1 MPSETFT
8 IVAIDDNADNLTSL
22 GALVREAFPKA
33 RYVTARQGAQG
44 IQLARQEK
52 PSVILL
58 DILMPGMD
66 GYMVC
71 QSIRQD
77 TELKHIPVIFLT
89 ALRSDAENRARA
101 LDAGGDGFLTKPVD
115 PLELTAQV
123 RTMLKVYASTSAQ
136 QKDKAAL
143 SDMVKEHTRE
153 LQRELAVRQAAEE
166 KLKSALEKV
175 TTSQTALL
183 NILEDL
189 KAENEARVH
198 SEQAMRD
205 SELKFRSIVEKSV
218 DAIVLTDQNGM
229 VTEWNTAAK
238 ILTGIDRQQ
247 ALGHPIWNLQFNLA
261 APDEKQETSLE
272 QVKTQIL
279 EFIKLGENAHNNE
292 IYRFAILQ
300 SDGSQRYVESVM
312 FNFSIEAGK
321 FLGVI
326 NRDVTERHTADLRL
340 RENQRQLSTLMGN
353 LPGIAYRCKNDAD
366 WTMEFISQGCLALTG
381 YPPEMLV
388 GNAQLTFN
396 EIIHPDD
403 RNMIRDAIQESI
415 RRKTLYQ
422 LNYRITSASGETKWV
437 WEQGQAVY
445 DEKGAVLALEGLIT
459 DITDRK
465 KAEVQ
470 ILRQL
475 ETITALYEA
484 ATSLASDMDMVTLA
498 QQVTRR
504 CVESFGVKLA
514 RLGMDDEQGGLKHLA
529 YYRVGGS
536 TDEQFEQWRKPGFGE
551 TPSQRARRSAE
562 AVIIENLQD
571 EAVPENWR
579 NAALQGG
586 YVTSASIPFIS
597 RGHPV
602 GSMSL
607 YSDQP
612 GFFNSQKMEFF
623 MAYARMAA
631 MALDNARLLDEA
643 NIRLQRVQ
651 ALRAIDTAINANFD
665 LQMTLNLVIE
675 EATKQLEVDA
685 ADIMLLDT
693 GTFTLDYYAGRGFRK
708 TKFPN
713 YALKPGEGL
722 PGRTVLE
729 QRTVFLTDFS
739 DIKHPGEQE
748 VLQKEGFKGYC
759 SAALMV
765 KGKLVGV
772 LEVFHRAEI
781 NFSDEWINFMEV
793 LAAQAATA
801 VDNARLFSDLQ
812 RSNMDLRMAY
822 DATIEGW
829 SRAMDLR
836 DKETE
841 GHTQRVTQI
850 TVRMARAMGLRDD
863 EIAQARRGALLH
875 DIGKMGVPDH
885 ILLKPGV
892 LTLEERLIIEKHP
905 QFAKDMLE
913 PIEYLHDAMDIPYA
927 HHERWD
933 GSGYPRGLKGDQIPL
948 VARIFAVIDVW
959 DALVSDRPYRA
970 AWPPKKVVAY
980 IQENAGKLF
989 DPQVVE
995 VFLKM
1000 VEELKDISTIPTVE

>member
-1 MPSETFT
+1 MPAETFT
-8 IVAIDDNADNLTSL
+8 LLAIDDNSDNLNAL
-22 GALVREAFPKA
+22 GALVREAFPNA
-33 RYVTARQGAQG
+33 RYLTSKEGAKG
-44 IQLARQEK
+44 IQIAIQEK

-66 GYMVC
+66 GYEVC
-71 QSIRQD
+71 QRIRR
-77 TELKHIPVIFLT
+77 EPVLKYIPVIFLT
-89 ALRSDAENRARA
+89 ALRSDSENRARA
-101 LDAGGDGFLTKPVD
+101 LDAGGDGFLNKPVD

-123 RTMLKVYASTSAQ
+123 RAMLKVYASALAQ

-143 SDMVKEHTRE
+143 SGMVKEHTRE
-153 LQRELAVRQAAEE
+153 LQRELAERLAAEQ

-189 KAENEARVH
+189 KTENDARLR

-218 DAIVLTDQNGM
+218 DAIVLADHNGL
-229 VTEWNTAAK
+229 VTEWNPGAET
-238 ILTGIDRQQ
+238 LTGIVRAQ
-247 ALGHPIWNLQFNLA
+247 ALSKPLWDLQFNLA

-279 EFIKLGENAHNNE
+279 GFIKLGDKAHNND
-292 IYRFAILQ
+292 IYSYAIIRP
-300 SDGSQRYVESVM
+300 DGSQRFIESVM
-312 FNFSIEAGK
+312 FNFSIEEGR

-326 NRDVTERHTADLRL
+326 NRDVSERYAAELKL

-353 LPGIAYRCKNDAD
+353 LPGIVYRCANDKE

-381 YPPEMLV
+381 YAPEMLV
-388 GNAQLTFN
+388 GNS
-396 EIIHPDD
+396 EIAFVDIVHPDD
-403 RNMIRDAIQESI
+403 RRMIWDTIQEYVKKKES
-415 RRKTLYQ
+415 YV
-422 LNYRITSASGETKWV
+422 LNYRIISAKGETKWV
-437 WEQGQAVY
+437 WEQGQAVF
-445 DEKGAVLALEGLIT
+445 DEKGSVVALEGLIT

-465 KAEVQ
+465 AAEVQ
-470 ILRQL
+470 ILSQL
-475 ETITALYEA
+475 GTITALYEA
-484 ATSLASDMDMVTLA
+484 ATGLASDIDVETLA

-504 CVESFGVKLA
+504 CVDSFGVKLA
-514 RLGMDDEQGGLKHLA
+514 RLCMEDDQNGLKHLA
-529 YYRVGGS
+529 YYRNGG
-536 TDEQFEQWRKPGFGE
+536 TPDEQQELWRKPGYGE
-551 TPSQRARRSAE
+551 TPSQHARHLAE
-562 AVIIENLQD
+562 AVIIEDLQ
-571 EAVPENWR
+571 AKTVPENWR
-579 NAALQGG
+579 KAALQGG

-597 RGHPV
+597 RGHAV

-607 YSDQP
+607 FSDQA
-612 GFFNSQKMEFF
+612 GFFDPEKMDFF
-623 MAYARMAA
+623 TAYARMAA
-631 MALDNARLLDEA
+631 VALDNANLLNEA

-651 ALRAIDTAINANFD
+651 ALRNIDTAINANFD

-675 EATKQLEVDA
+675 ETTQQLGVDA
-685 ADIMLLDT
+685 ADIMLFDN
-693 GTFTLDYYAGRGFRK
+693 GTFTLEYYVGRGFRK

-713 YALKPGEGL
+713 YTIKPGEGL

-739 DIKHPGEQE
+739 GIKHPGEQE
-748 VLQKEGFKGYC
+748 LVRTEDFKNYC
-759 SAALMV
+759 SAPMMV

-781 NFSDEWINFMEV
+781 NYNDEWSNFMEV

-812 RSNMDLRMAY
+812 RSNLDLRMAY

-841 GHTQRVTQI
+841 GHTQRVTHI

-863 EIAQARRGALLH
+863 EVAQARRGALLH

-885 ILLKPGV
+885 ILLKPGA
-892 LTLEERLIIEKHP
+892 LTPEERLIIEKHP
-905 QFAKDMLE
+905 VFAKDMLD
-913 PIEYLHDAMDIPYA
+913 PIEYLHDAMDIPYG

-933 GSGYPRGLKGDQIPL
+933 GSGYPRGLMGEQIPL

-989 DPQVVE
+989 DPHVVE
-995 VFLKM
+995 VFLKI
-1000 VEELKDISTIPTVE
+1000 VDELKDISEMPAPE